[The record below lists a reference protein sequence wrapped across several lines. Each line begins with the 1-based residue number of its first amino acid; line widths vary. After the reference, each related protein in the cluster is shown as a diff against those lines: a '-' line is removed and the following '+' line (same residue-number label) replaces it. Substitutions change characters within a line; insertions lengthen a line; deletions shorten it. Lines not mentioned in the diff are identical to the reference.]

1 MSREVYLEFAMF
13 FSPVRVSRS
22 ALNGYAYA
30 PSVWSRGDA
39 LDHFFSEAV
48 DHVAAR
54 SQVDSDDTSI
64 TMSLDL
70 PGLSKEQLT
79 IGVEGRIVRIASKND
94 APRSFKATYKL
105 TSDIDAAKSEAK
117 LENGVLTL
125 KFIKV
130 APESR
135 QTLLTIN

>member
-1 MSREVYLEFAMF
+1 MF

-22 ALNGYAYA
+22 AVNGYGHM
-30 PSVWSRGDA
+30 PSLWSRADA
-39 LDHFFSEAV
+39 FDRFFADAIDHTSQ
-48 DHVAAR
+48 R
-54 SQVDSDDTSI
+54 SQVQSDEASI
-64 TMSLDL
+64 TLNLDV

-79 IGVEGRIVRIASKND
+79 IGIEGRIVRISSKND

-105 TSDIDAAKSEAK
+105 GSDVDASQSEAK

-125 KFIKV
+125 KFAKV

>member
-1 MSREVYLEFAMF
+1 MF
-13 FSPVRVSRS
+13 FSPVRVSRT
-22 ALNGYAYA
+22 ALNGYGYV
-30 PSVWSRGDA
+30 PSVWSRADA
-39 LDHFFSEAV
+39 FDRFFSDAF
-48 DHVAAR
+48 DGAAQR
-54 SQVDSDDTSI
+54 SQVESDDTSI
-64 TMSLDL
+64 TLTLDV

-79 IGVEGRIVRIASKND
+79 IGIEGRIVRIASKDD

-105 TSDIDAAKSEAK
+105 GSDVDAAQSEAK

-125 KFIKV
+125 KFAKI

>member
-1 MSREVYLEFAMF
+1 MF

-22 ALNGYAYA
+22 ALNGYGYA
-30 PSVWSRGDA
+30 PHIWSRFDS
-39 LDHFFSEAV
+39 FEATEQ
-48 DHVAAR
+48 HKKIE
-54 SQVDSDDTSI
+54 SDDASI
-64 TMSLDL
+64 TLSLDV

-79 IGVEGRIVRIASKND
+79 IGIEGRIVRIASKDD

-105 TSDIDAAKSEAK
+105 GSDVDAAQSEAK

-125 KFIKV
+125 KFTKI

>member
-1 MSREVYLEFAMF
+1 MF
-13 FSPVRVSRS
+13 FSPVRVSRTAS
-22 ALNGYAYA
+22 NGFGQV
-30 PSVWSRGDA
+30 PSVWSQSDA
-39 LDHFFSEAV
+39 LDRLFTSTFDQANQ
-48 DHVAAR
+48 R

-64 TMSLDL
+64 TMSIDL

-79 IGVEGRIVRIASKND
+79 IGVEGRIVRIASKDD

-105 TSDIDAAKSEAK
+105 SSDVDAAKSEAK
-117 LENGVLTL
+117 LENGVLAL

>member
-1 MSREVYLEFAMF
+1 MF
-13 FSPVRVSRS
+13 FSPARINRAV
-22 ALNGYAYA
+22 LNGYGYV
-30 PSVWSRGDA
+30 PSAWSRSDTFDRVFSDA
-39 LDHFFSEAV
+39 FETANQRS
-48 DHVAAR
+48 HVE
-54 SQVDSDDTSI
+54 SDETSI
-64 TMSLDL
+64 TLSLDV

-79 IGVEGRIVRIASKND
+79 IGIEGRIVRITSKDD

-105 TSDIDAAKSEAK
+105 GSDVDAAQSEAK

-125 KFIKV
+125 KFAKV